1 MQAGKRRESK
11 KSEAGERMN
20 LFDVIGPIMIG
31 PSSSHTAGA
40 VRLGRLA
47 RELLG
52 EPVIAADIGLHGSF
66 ARTGKGHGTDRALIA
81 GLMGWQT
88 DDSRI
93 PHSFE
98 HAAQTGL
105 AFHFE
110 MVCLGDSAH
119 PNTVVFALKGHSEG
133 VLRITGCSVG
143 GGRIKITEINGFPL
157 ELTGD
162 FSALVTLHQDRPGVI
177 HSVTGI
183 LAARSVNIA
192 EMRVSRR
199 KRGSTAVMV
208 IDVDGAVPD
217 EVVSEVAVLPQILA
231 VRRLNPVVE

>member
-1 MQAGKRRESK
+1 MQVYKASAAK
-11 KSEAGERMN
+11 KSEEGECMN

-52 EPVIAADIGLHGSF
+52 EPVVAADIGLHGSF
-66 ARTGKGHGTDRALIA
+66 AQTGKGHGTDRALIA
-81 GLMGWQT
+81 GLLGWQT
-88 DDSRI
+88 DDERI
-93 PHSFE
+93 PRSFE
-98 HAAQTGL
+98 FAQQAGL
-105 AFHFE
+105 SFHFE
-110 MVCLGDSAH
+110 TVALGDAAH
-119 PNTVVFALKGHSEG
+119 PNTVVFALKGKSEG

-143 GGRIKITEINGFPL
+143 GGRIRLTEINGFPL

-162 FSALVTLHQDRPGVI
+162 LAALVTLHQDRPGVI
-177 HSVTGI
+177 HTVTGI
-183 LAARSVNIA
+183 LAARAVNIA

-208 IDVDGAVPD
+208 IDVDGAITD
-217 EVVSEVAVLPQILA
+217 EVVAEVSALPQIFA
-231 VRRLNPVVE
+231 ARRLNPVVE